1 MEKSCLVSI
10 SENTE
15 MSTLLETPNSN
26 LVVSTI
32 LYSAGSDQR
41 MVDVVGS
48 PEAIYK
54 LFEGIHLESKKEKGL
69 IYG

>member
-1 MEKSCLVSI
+1 
-10 SENTE
+10 